1 MIFAL
6 LLAAASTT
14 PVTAIDAERAFV
26 TDAQQHGQWTAFR
39 NYAAPDALMFVP
51 QPVNAQEF
59 LKGRKD
65 PPVSVYWWPGASYV
79 ACDGS
84 FAVNTGP
91 WVRQAGKAVGYF
103 TTVWRREGDNW
114 RWTYDGGDE
123 LKASRA
129 QGGDIKPLV
138 ATCTG
143 RPRGAVTLGTIGAQG
158 YKSGGGRSRDGTL
171 AWSWAVGPRGDRRFI
186 AQLWDGRRFRTV
198 VDDRIAAPTP

>member
-1 MIFAL
+1 MILAL
-6 LLAAASTT
+6 LLVAAT
-14 PVTAIDAERAFV
+14 PTAIDAERAFV
-26 TDAQQHGQWTAFR
+26 NEAQVHGQWTAFR

-65 PPVSVYWWPGASYV
+65 PPLSVYWWPGASYV

-114 RWTYDGGDE
+114 RWIYDGGDE
-123 LKASRA
+123 LKVPRA
-129 QGGDIKPLV
+129 QGGDIKPTSASCV
-138 ATCTG
+138 G
-143 RPRGAVTLGTIGAQG
+143 KPRGAISLKGAVG
-158 YKSGGGRSRDGTL
+158 HSPDGTL
-171 AWSWAVGPRGDRRFI
+171 AWSWAVGPKGDRHFV
-186 AQLWDGRRFRTV
+186 AQLWDGRRLRTV